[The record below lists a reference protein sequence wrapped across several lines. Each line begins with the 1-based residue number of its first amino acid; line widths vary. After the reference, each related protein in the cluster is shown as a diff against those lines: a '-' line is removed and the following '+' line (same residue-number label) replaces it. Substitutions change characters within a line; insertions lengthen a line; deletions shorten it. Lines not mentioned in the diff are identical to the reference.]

1 MRDRVQRRPRRVAK
15 PATDRRLQRE
25 LWRASE
31 ERTAAMGEV

>member
-25 LWRASE
+25 VWRASE
-31 ERTAAMGEV
+31 ELTRAMAEV